1 MHSESHVLMVIVSYN
16 FGSVLN
22 DEARRLTVVWLE
34 AGVCELADITC
45 ISELLIFRDRVYLWN
60 LLWDVLMAHH
70 TTDPKC
76 VQAQVEELLVI
87 YHAHWPLPAVKKKK
101 IQSAVQPLCSASF
114 DYVV

>member
-1 MHSESHVLMVIVSYN
+1 MVIVSYN
-16 FGSVLN
+16 LGSVLN
-22 DEARRLTVVWLE
+22 DEARKLTVVWLE
-34 AGVCELADITC
+34 VGVCELANITC

-60 LLWDVLMAHH
+60 LLWDVLMTYH
-70 TTDPKC
+70 TTDPIC

-101 IQSAVQPLCSASF
+101 KKIQSAVQPLCSASF